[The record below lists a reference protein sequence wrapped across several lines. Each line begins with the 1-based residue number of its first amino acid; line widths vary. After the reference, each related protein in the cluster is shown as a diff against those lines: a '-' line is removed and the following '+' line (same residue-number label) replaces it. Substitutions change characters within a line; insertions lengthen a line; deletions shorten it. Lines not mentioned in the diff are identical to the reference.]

1 MRYER
6 APYASLAT
14 EGGGLAWRSS
24 YDPGM
29 VAAFKQA
36 VPPAARKWDP
46 DRKQWLID
54 SQYGP
59 QVAKLTEAY
68 LGIVLTVPAI
78 VQTTQTETRL
88 IRLEYLGTTKD
99 RGNGES
105 SAFGYVDGGWH
116 LIIPEAILREW
127 FEAVPQRPDEKPT
140 LFATLAV
147 KQTAG
152 ADEVRSAYRRLARQW
167 HPDVCREPDAGQVFK
182 AIQHAYEVLG
192 NEMMRRKYL
201 AGLALE
207 ASVKQ
212 QTPRVDWTKY
222 KYGYRSPLR
231 NGWLLAEGKETLG
244 RFVVEKLLEWQ
255 DIVED
260 GRTMISSW
268 VMGQDKPE
276 IVWQ

>member
-99 RGNGES
+99 RGGGEY
-105 SAFGYVDGGWH
+105 SAFGYVDGGWN
-116 LIIPEAILREW
+116 LIVPEAILREW

-140 LFATLAV
+140 LFAVLAV
-147 KQTAG
+147 KQTAST
-152 ADEVRSAYRRLARQW
+152 DEVRSAYRRLVKHW
-167 HPDVCREPDAGQVFK
+167 HPDVASHEANAAEVFK
-182 AIQHAYEVLG
+182 AIQHAYEVLS
-192 NEMMRRKYL
+192 NEMLRRKYL
-201 AGLALE
+201 AGLTFA
-207 ASVKQ
+207 ASLKQ
-212 QTPRVDWTKY
+212 QAPRVDWTKHE
-222 KYGYRSPLR
+222 YGYRSPLR
-231 NGWLLAEGKETLG
+231 NGWLLAEGNETLG

-268 VMGQDKPE
+268 AMGQDKPE
-276 IVWQ
+276 IVW